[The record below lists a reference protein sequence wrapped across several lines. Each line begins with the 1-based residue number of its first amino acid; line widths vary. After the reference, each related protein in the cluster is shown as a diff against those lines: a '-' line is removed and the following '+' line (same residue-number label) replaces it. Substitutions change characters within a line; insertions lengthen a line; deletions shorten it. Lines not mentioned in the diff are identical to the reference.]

1 MTSAAA
7 IIVAIITALLGPIIS
22 GSLLYVRTRDK
33 EAKKAELAVRALRVD
48 EEVTVSGV
56 VLTWAQLLVQ
66 QVERLQA
73 TVKETHGDVKSLR
86 TDNDLLRDH
95 VRLLSSQVR
104 KMGGAPVDDEG
115 DGGEPAATEAEK
127 ADVKEDAPE

>member
-1 MTSAAA
+1 MSSGAA

-22 GSLLYVRTRDK
+22 GSLLYVRTREK

-56 VLTWAQLLVQ
+56 VLTWAQLLEQ
-66 QVERLQA
+66 QAERLQT
-73 TVKETHGDVKSLR
+73 TVNDLHGTVDTLR
-86 TDNDLLRDH
+86 ADKDLLRDH

-127 ADVKEDAPE
+127 ADVKEDAPD